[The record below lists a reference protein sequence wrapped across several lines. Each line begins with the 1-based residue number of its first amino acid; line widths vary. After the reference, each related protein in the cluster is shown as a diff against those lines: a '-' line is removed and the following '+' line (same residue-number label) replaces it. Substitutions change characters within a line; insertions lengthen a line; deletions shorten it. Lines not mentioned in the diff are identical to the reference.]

1 MTDVSTDIGA
11 SAGGPS
17 TPIFSPR
24 LETDM
29 GPLGV
34 IQNVEMEVTVEL
46 GRAKLSIRELLAL
59 TSGDVVELDRLATAP
74 VDVLVNGTLIA
85 RAEVVVVEDE
95 FGIRITEVVG
105 REDANEG

>member
-1 MTDVSTDIGA
+1 MTDVSATVNPQTPVVA
-11 SAGGPS
+11 SPFI
-17 TPIFSPR
+17 PNRI
-24 LETDM
+24 ETDL

-34 IQNVEMEVTVEL
+34 IQNVGMEITVEL
-46 GRAKLSIRELLAL
+46 GRAKLSVRELLAL

-105 REDANEG
+105 RDDSTDN

>member
-1 MTDVSTDIGA
+1 MTDIKADA
-11 SAGGPS
+11 SNRPANEG
-17 TPIFSPR
+17 SPFNSGR
-24 LETDM
+24 SENDL

-34 IQNVEMEVTVEL
+34 IQNVEMEITVEL
-46 GRAKLSIRELLAL
+46 GRAKLQVRELLAL

-105 REDANEG
+105 REDLNEG